1 LNKQDLEGAA
11 KTYAA
16 HFGDATAK
24 SNLNVFT
31 QHPFYL
37 GRMAA
42 TVQKAPLKKWIDFQL
57 AFAEAFEA
65 IIARPNDQEE
75 VCREMAVKCLS

>member
-1 LNKQDLEGAA
+1 
-11 KTYAA
+11 
-16 HFGDATAK
+16 
-24 SNLNVFT
+24 
-31 QHPFYL
+31 
-37 GRMAA
+37 MAA